1 MDRPMFSTQC
11 LMYSRNYFDDDTSNL
26 QSDVSRRA
34 FSTDLVFID
43 DVSTAS

>member
-1 MDRPMFSTQC
+1 
-11 LMYSRNYFDDDTSNL
+11 MYRRNYFDDDTST
-26 QSDVSRRA
+26 VRHRSRRT